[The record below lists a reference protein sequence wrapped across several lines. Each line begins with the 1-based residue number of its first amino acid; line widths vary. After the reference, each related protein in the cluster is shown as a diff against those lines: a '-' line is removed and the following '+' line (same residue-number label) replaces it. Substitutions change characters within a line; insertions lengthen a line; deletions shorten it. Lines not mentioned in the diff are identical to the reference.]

1 MRHWKIL
8 FGGAAVAC
16 VGATILVSTLR
27 SGPVAAAAPAGPPAM
42 PVPVISV
49 IKRTIPV
56 YLDYSA
62 RTESIREVS
71 LQAKVAGYIQSQP
84 AADGADVK
92 ESDLL
97 YKIDDRD
104 YRATLD
110 QTKAEARR
118 NVAALDYARSNFHR
132 GDELIKTGFLAK
144 DNYDQRASTLGQSEA
159 SVASNNASVRSAEI
173 NLAYTEI
180 RAPFTGRLGRNR
192 APVGTLVGGSG
203 FTLNTLVQLDPL
215 YVTFNPSERDLGVIQ
230 TARSAGNVVAKVS
243 LPDDASAHYSGELTF
258 IDNGVDRTTGTITA
272 RATVPN
278 PKFTLLPGQYVRVRL
293 HVRTEDRDARSD
305 GRRFRQRDRS
315 RRKRPGDHRQSAKDR
330 PRFTG
335 FSYRA
340 QGGFCVGREMR
351 NLRVILRSLRRAL
364 RRWLTPPSET
374 RSLSSIDPREFSD
387 LLSGGQKKD
396 LETLARRLSEHAAP
410 SNARRPTRQTGHGA
424 SRSKGPGVTK

>member
-1 MRHWKIL
+1 MRHWKIWL
-8 FGGAAVAC
+8 GSAAVIC
-16 VGATILVSTLR
+16 VGAGIAYSSLR
-27 SGPVAAAAPAGPPAM
+27 TGPVAAAAPAGPFAM
-42 PVPVISV
+42 PVPVTSV
-49 IKRTIPV
+49 IRKTIPV

-92 ESDLL
+92 EGDLL

-104 YRATLD
+104 YS
-110 QTKAEARR
+110 
-118 NVAALDYARSNFHR
+118 AALDQAKAQAQRDEAALAYARSNFKR
-132 GDELIKTGFLAK
+132 GDDLVKTGFLAK

-159 SVASNNASVRSAEI
+159 SVSQDGATVHTAEI

-215 YVTFNPSERDLGVIQ
+215 YVTFNPSERDLGIIQ
-230 TARSAGNVVAKVS
+230 AARNVGEVVAKVS
-243 LPDDASAHYSGELTF
+243 LPDEPNVGYSGELTF

-293 HVRTEDRDARSD
+293 HVRDEPNALLVPQTALGPSQLGKYVYVVGAGNKAEQKIVSLGPID
-305 GRRFRQRDRS
+305 GDS
-315 RRKRPGDHRQSAKDR
+315 VAV
-330 PRFTG
+330 TG
-335 FSYRA
+335 LA
-340 QGGFCVGREMR
+340 ETD
-351 NLRVILRSLRRAL
+351 RVITGNL
-364 RRWLTPPSET
+364 
-374 RSLSSIDPREFSD
+374 
-387 LLSGGQKKD
+387 QKI
-396 LETLARRLSEHAAP
+396 
-410 SNARRPTRQTGHGA
+410 
-424 SRSKGPGVTK
+424 GPGSPVMPLPPKGAQAPAAK